1 MVLPGFWMAF
11 FLGLV
16 ERVLKRGRG
25 EGVGIAIGR

>member
-1 MVLPGFWMAF
+1 MELVLDVFV

-25 EGVGIAIGR
+25 EGVGIVIGW